1 MKHPNSTGDPSAEDG
16 QRYMGQPSSQSQGK
30 REKMG
35 GLEGHCTLHKPLNV
49 RPSTQLEGASSGHSL
64 VIPAQ
69 ERQRQI
75 LVLPV
80 SLVELVNLGVLERN
94 TISET
99 EARGN
104 DPQR

>member
-1 MKHPNSTGDPSAEDG
+1 MKHPDSTGDPSAEDG

-35 GLEGHCTLHKPLNV
+35 DFEGHCTLHKPLNV

-69 ERQRQI
+69 ERQSQAD
-75 LVLPV
+75 
-80 SLVELVNLGVLERN
+80 LGLASQPCGIDEPWGPREKHYLRN
-94 TISET
+94 GGSWE
-99 EARGN
+99 
-104 DPQR
+104 